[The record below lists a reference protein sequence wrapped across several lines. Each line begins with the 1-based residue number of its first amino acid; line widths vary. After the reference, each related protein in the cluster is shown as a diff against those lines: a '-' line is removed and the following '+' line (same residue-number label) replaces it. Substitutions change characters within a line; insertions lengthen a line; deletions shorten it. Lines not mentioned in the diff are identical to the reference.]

1 VNRPSA
7 RTLRLATAS
16 AALLAVSAVSVGTL
30 ASTALFTA
38 TASSGPATVASG
50 SVSLALGGTAS
61 TTLATSGMAPGDTRF
76 GVVSVQNSGSLQARY
91 SAAITWSSAN
101 ELTSALTLSAKSI
114 ASAGATCDASLTWT
128 SGNLATDVSAASGQT
143 TAALFGNATAGN
155 QTGDRTINAA
165 ATEFVCVR
173 LALPAATGNTAASK
187 TSNLSL
193 DFVAEQTANNP

>member
-1 VNRPSA
+1 MNRPSA

-16 AALLAVSAVSVGTL
+16 AALLALSAVSMGTL
-30 ASTALFTA
+30 ASSALFTS

-50 SVSLALGGTAS
+50 SVSLVLGGSAS

-76 GVVSVQNSGSLQARY
+76 GVVSVQNAGSLQARY
-91 SAAITWSSAN
+91 SAAITWSAAN

-114 ASAGATCDASLTWT
+114 ASAGATCDATLTWT
-128 SGNLATDVSAASGQT
+128 SGNLATDVSAGVGQT
-143 TAALFGNATAGN
+143 TVALFGSSAAGD
-155 QTGDRTINAA
+155 QAGDRTISAA

-173 LALPAATGNTAASK
+173 LSLPAATGNTAASK